1 MHLRDEKAYPHL
13 REENVQPRHS
23 RTWRWKTQHSGR
35 GRICTKERKFWA
47 REVGFKFGHTREK
60 ALVQRLHLM
69 GNHTI
74 ERDRGEVDWEILR
87 DGGEE
92 GQSVFLWKKT
102 NPCFFEG
109 QSRLVKEACGEEI
122 LKRVFWRVVR
132 SMIAFI
138 LKPWSKKILE
148 VFGR

>member
-92 GQSVFLWKKT
+92 GQSIFLWKSIQVLKEDQSVFLWGSIQVIERSLWK
-102 NPCFFEG
+102 ED
-109 QSRLVKEACGEEI
+109 LEACF
-122 LKRVFWRVVR
+122 LKGGSVHDSVDLE
-132 SMIAFI
+132 SMI
-138 LKPWSKKILE
+138 
-148 VFGR
+148 